1 LEGKLNNHTVYVQ
14 MWGVSSI
21 IETIQHNL
29 PAENLD
35 TLQEKTTMHDDDD
48 DDDECRIFS
57 GTGN

>member
-1 LEGKLNNHTVYVQ
+1 
-14 MWGVSSI
+14 
-21 IETIQHNL
+21 L

-48 DDDECRIFS
+48 DDDDDEYRIFS